1 MLRVNEMNTFIGR
14 KRIIKNVS
22 LQVSPGDIVGLVGPN
37 GAGKTTIMKTI
48 LGLAKFTGNISIND
62 KEVTENNHNA
72 LSEVGALIEHPA
84 IYPFLSGLQNL
95 DLYSHDKHD
104 VMNIISML
112 QMDAYIKDKAK
123 GYSLGMKQKLG
134 IAIALLNHPKLIIL
148 DEPMNGLD
156 VEATI
161 GVRKIIK
168 QYAEQGTAFL
178 ISSHILSELQK
189 VMTRIILINDGKIIV
204 NRDIKEFNQISQQKY
219 RLDTEKNE
227 LSMQLLKSNSIPIS
241 KNEDYLLVKKEDIFK
256 AQDILY
262 KNQIYLKE
270 MSAMNANFEQIIVSI
285 LEKQRAQH
293 HEK

>member
-48 LGLAKFTGNISIND
+48 LGLAKFTGSISIND

-189 VMTRIILINDGKIIV
+189 VMTRIVLINDGKIIV
-204 NRDIKEFNQISQQKY
+204 NRDIKEFNQISHQKY
-219 RLDTEKNE
+219 RLDTEENE
-227 LSMQLLKSNSIPIS
+227 LSMQLLKSNNIPIFE
-241 KNEDYLLVKKEDIFK
+241 NEDYLLVKKEDIFK

-262 KNQIYLKE
+262 KNQIHLKE
-270 MSAMNANFEQIIVSI
+270 MSPVNANFEQIIVSI
-285 LEKQRAQH
+285 LEKQRGQH

>member
-22 LQVSPGDIVGLVGPN
+22 LQVSPGNIVGLVGPN

-123 GYSLGMKQKLG
+123 GYES
-134 IAIALLNHPKLIIL
+134 
-148 DEPMNGLD
+148 
-156 VEATI
+156 V
-161 GVRKIIK
+161 
-168 QYAEQGTAFL
+168 
-178 ISSHILSELQK
+178 
-189 VMTRIILINDGKIIV
+189 
-204 NRDIKEFNQISQQKY
+204 KY
-219 RLDTEKNE
+219 
-227 LSMQLLKSNSIPIS
+227 
-241 KNEDYLLVKKEDIFK
+241 LV
-256 AQDILY
+256 
-262 KNQIYLKE
+262 
-270 MSAMNANFEQIIVSI
+270 
-285 LEKQRAQH
+285 
-293 HEK
+293 